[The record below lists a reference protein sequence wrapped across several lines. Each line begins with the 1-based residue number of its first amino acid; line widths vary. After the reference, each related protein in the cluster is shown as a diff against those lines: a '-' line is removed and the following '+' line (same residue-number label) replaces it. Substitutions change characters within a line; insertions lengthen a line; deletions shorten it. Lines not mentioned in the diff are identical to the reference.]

1 MQQPQSCYCVSLLL
15 ACWLLC
21 CAFCAHQ
28 SMLCQLCSAPQLMSA
43 CLSAVMSPGGYGD
56 FDDKDSVNFF
66 KKKPAEDQ
74 MTTEEPPEPKLA
86 T

>member
-1 MQQPQSCYCVSLLL
+1 MPAGPIWSYPPTFLHGV
-15 ACWLLC
+15 AK
-21 CAFCAHQ
+21 
-28 SMLCQLCSAPQLMSA
+28 APGISFLNVFTAVGGFS
-43 CLSAVMSPGGYGD
+43 VMSPGGYGD